1 VRGPKKNKPLV
12 LASIVSSPELGNI
25 ARKLGVRY
33 EETLTGF
40 KWIANRAMDLERQ
53 EGFDF
58 VFGFEEALG
67 YTVGDIV
74 RDKDGISAAM
84 MFAELTTELATAGH
98 TVHDELEAIARKFG
112 LFVSGQVNV
121 VRKGEQGPREIA
133 ALMDRIRKA
142 SPDKIGPFA
151 VTAKTDFAEGA
162 RGFPKTNMVAFD
174 LGADVGPSRVIA
186 RPSGTEPKAKLY
198 FDVSD
203 RVAEGESLGVAE
215 ARARDRMKQLQD
227 AFVALAGV

>member
-1 VRGPKKNKPLV
+1 
-12 LASIVSSPELGNI
+12 
-25 ARKLGVRY
+25 
-33 EETLTGF
+33 
-40 KWIANRAMDLERQ
+40 MDLER
-53 EGFDF
+53 EGFAF

-67 YTVGDIV
+67 YTVGDVV
-74 RDKDGISAAM
+74 RDKDGISAAL
-84 MFAELTTELATAGH
+84 MFAELCTELASAGR

-112 LFVSGQVNV
+112 LYVSGQVNV

-133 ALMDRIRKA
+133 ALMDRIRKVSA
-142 SPDKIGPFA
+142 SAIGPFA

-162 RGFPKTNMVAFD
+162 RGLPKTNMVAFD
-174 LGADVGPSRVIA
+174 LSADVGPSRVIA

-203 RVAEGESLGVAE
+203 RVADGESLDVAQT
-215 ARARDRMKQLQD
+215 RARERMKELQD

>member
-1 VRGPKKNKPLV
+1 
-12 LASIVSSPELGNI
+12 
-25 ARKLGVRY
+25 
-33 EETLTGF
+33 
-40 KWIANRAMDLERQ
+40 MDLEQQ
-53 EGFDF
+53 EAFEF

-67 YTVGDIV
+67 YTVGDVV

-84 MFAELTTELATAGH
+84 MFAELTTELARAGH

-142 SPDKIGPFA
+142 SPDKIGPFT

-174 LGADVGPSRVIA
+174 LAADVGPSRVIA

-215 ARARDRMKQLQD
+215 TRARGRMKQLQD